1 MKKIFFKTFG
11 CRTNLYDTQI
21 MKQNIKDYEICQKE
35 EDADII
41 VINSCT
47 VTNSADSTVRGY
59 INSVKKRNSFVKV
72 ILGGCGAFSK
82 GEELF
87 KKGKVNGVFG
97 HSEKEK
103 INELLKKESF
113 FSLGDLNSLDKSIVE
128 RFEDKTKAFIKIQ
141 EGCDFRCSYC
151 IIPFVRG
158 NARSFDEEKILAQIK
173 KLASNGFGEF
183 VLTGTNIGSYGKDKN
198 TNIASLLK
206 KIGLIR
212 GVRRVR
218 LGSLEPIQIDD
229 EFKEIL
235 EEPWL
240 ERHLHIAL
248 QHTNEEMLKI
258 MHRRNSFKRDLKLF
272 EFLAEKGFAL
282 GTDFIVGH
290 PGESEERWEDGLKN
304 FKRLPITHL
313 HAFTYSK
320 RDNTKSALMKDKVK
334 GDIAK
339 KRLKIL
345 KEIVKNKNMEFRKK
359 HKNIPLQ
366 ILVEERKDNL
376 FYGYDQY
383 FNKVAVE
390 SNENIEKEW
399 ITVANYEI
407 KEDLNYVRFR

>member
-21 MKQNIKDYEICQKE
+21 MKQNIKDYELCDSE
-35 EDADII
+35 EKADII

-59 INSVKKRNSFVKV
+59 INSVKKKNSFAKIV
-72 ILGGCGAFSK
+72 LGGCGAFSK

-103 INELLKKESF
+103 INELLKRESF
-113 FSLGDLNSLDKSIVE
+113 FELGDLNSLDKSIVE
-128 RFEDKTKAFIKIQ
+128 KFDDKTKAFIKIQ

-158 NARSFDEEKILAQIK
+158 NARSFEEEKILKQIA

-198 TNIASLLK
+198 SSIAKLLK
-206 KIGLIR
+206 KIGKIR

-235 EEPWL
+235 SEPWL
-240 ERHLHIAL
+240 EKHLHIAL

-258 MHRRNSFKRDLKLF
+258 MHRRNNFKRDLELF
-272 EFLAEKGFAL
+272 EFLADKGFAL

-290 PGESEERWEDGLKN
+290 PGESEERWQDGLKN
-304 FKRLPITHL
+304 FKLLPLTHL

-320 RDNTKSALMKDKVK
+320 RDKTKSALMKDSVR
-334 GDIAK
+334 GDVAK
-339 KRLKIL
+339 ERLRIL
-345 KEIVKNKNMEFRKK
+345 TNIVKEKNLKFRE
-359 HKNIPLQ
+359 KNRKNALQ
-366 ILVEERKDNL
+366 ILVEEKKGDL
-376 FYGYDQY
+376 FFGYDQY
-383 FNKVAVE
+383 FNKVYIKSKE
-390 SNENIEKEW
+390 DITKEW
-399 ITVANYEI
+399 INAENYEI
-407 KEDLNYVRFR
+407 KEDYNYVWFG